1 MLIQRVMSILTHTT
15 MIINMTIMI
24 ILTLSTMDIIMPTR
38 KKIMLTLMRNL
49 IITKAQM
56 ILFRQLKT
64 KKNTMMISMVI
75 LIMNIL
81 MRMLNMKIIMKDIR
95 LRPNNFM
102 MKMINWTNI
111 MIIIMKLLLK
121 SITMM
126 FT

>member
-15 MIINMTIMI
+15 MIINMKIMI
-24 ILTLSTMDIIMPTR
+24 ILTVSTMDIIMPT
-38 KKIMLTLMRNL
+38 KKKTMVILMRNL

>member
-1 MLIQRVMSILTHTT
+1 MSILTHTT
-15 MIINMTIMI
+15 MIINMKIMI
-24 ILTLSTMDIIMPTR
+24 ILTVSTMDIIMPT
-38 KKIMLTLMRNL
+38 KKKTMVILMRNL

-95 LRPNNFM
+95 LRPNNIM
-102 MKMINWTNI
+102 MKMINSTNI
-111 MIIIMKLLLK
+111 MIIILKLLLK